1 MENLDWLE
9 WEPVTTPLSFSI
21 TQHGAFPKQIT
32 TVELL
37 RDSELNLVAVGRGS
51 GSFVH
56 GESVNLRA
64 GELLPDVEETI
75 GTTLFGETVRLRGV
89 IIIKK
94 FNNSESK
101 IEDQNLL
108 VQAQID
114 EAEVSQ
120 PALQVPTITQIEWI
134 VNFSSHNYILPQ
146 STIRERSVFFKRIRI
161 HGNLLE
167 HNLNVKEISSPTSRR
182 SEPDH
187 FRCKCSI
194 GNQNYSFIVGY
205 IIDEIAGPK
214 YKPGF
219 LEFENLNNSS
229 LPSEEVK
236 QVILASLSF
245 ALGRQLASVGS
256 TSFSANNDRI
266 TLISRSINSL
276 VLAEKFYEQPS
287 QPPVPLGLSGQK
299 KSLDEEK
306 ISKIISC
313 IGAKMD
319 IIEHSLWLIW
329 IGLNS
334 PLTVRASFFGAAIE
348 SLRDSCY
355 SSQES
360 KLSASLIPKSIWEKI
375 YNEQLKCEIF
385 DKFDANLNALNEDDK
400 INVDSNNFEKL
411 KKKIEYLNDKSS
423 NMKYPDFYDSLNLK
437 TGDVEK
443 KAIDERN
450 KSAHGKRYQSSDYYR
465 LPMKMNALYT
475 LYNRL
480 VLKITGASDCYI
492 DYSAYG
498 YPVRHIDEPLGGL
511 ESDGKWIK

>member
-1 MENLDWLE
+1 MKNLDWLE
-9 WEPVTTPLSFSI
+9 WEPVTTPLSFTI
-21 TQHGAFPKQIT
+21 TQHGAFPQQIT
-32 TVELL
+32 TVELS
-37 RDSELNLVAVGRGS
+37 RNSELNLVAVGRGT
-51 GSFVH
+51 GSFLSS
-56 GESVNLRA
+56 EPVNLRA
-64 GELLPDVEETI
+64 GELLPDVEDTI
-75 GTTLFGETVRLRGV
+75 GSTQFGHTVRLRGV
-89 IIIKK
+89 NVIDK
-94 FNNSESK
+94 EQ

-120 PALQVPTITQIEWI
+120 SKLPTITQIEWI

-146 STIRERSVFFKRIRI
+146 LTIRERYVFFKKIRSN
-161 HGNLLE
+161 GNLPE
-167 HNLNVKEISSPTSRR
+167 GNLNINEISSPPSRR
-182 SEPDH
+182 SESDH
-187 FRCKCSI
+187 FRCECTIS
-194 GNQNYSFIVGY
+194 NQNYSLIVGY
-205 IIDEIAGPK
+205 IINEITDPK

-219 LEFENLNNSS
+219 LEFENLNNSC

-236 QVILASLSF
+236 QIILASLSF

-256 TSFSANNDRI
+256 TSLSENNDRI
-266 TLISRSINSL
+266 TLISRGINSL

-287 QPPVPLGLSGQK
+287 QPPTPLFLVKDK
-299 KSLDEEK
+299 KLLDEEK
-306 ISKIISC
+306 ISKIISSV
-313 IGAKMD
+313 GAKMD

-329 IGLNS
+329 IGLIS

-511 ESDGKWIK
+511 EGDGKWIK